1 MVSKRA
7 SKRARVWLTRFTR
20 SLCILTVSYNRNE
33 ATTSTNNSSIS
44 VIAEGKQGFGRD
56 SSMAYYH
63 RRHDNNNNNN
73 NSDINDNDL
82 LFISLL
88 DLQGIDTPET
98 QVAKFAIFER
108 ISSSTQEEEIIQE
121 ESESVYIPE
130 SYQTSDNEDN
140 IDKTSKDFTENEDL
154 LHIEL

>member
-1 MVSKRA
+1 
-7 SKRARVWLTRFTR
+7 
-20 SLCILTVSYNRNE
+20 LCILTVSYNRNE

-56 SSMAYYH
+56 SSLAYYH
-63 RRHDNNNNNN
+63 RRHNNN
-73 NSDINDNDL
+73 NSNNNDNDL

-121 ESESVYIPE
+121 E
-130 SYQTSDNEDN
+130 
-140 IDKTSKDFTENEDL
+140 
-154 LHIEL
+154 